1 MNILTASELG
11 VAELRA
17 EIRAEIANISH
28 EIEKIESVQKY
39 DNQPVQKYDTQSD
52 NISQYEPDQKP
63 ENIDNQKNCE
73 PAGDTK
79 CHKGRSQYG
88 ISRTDLTQR
97 PCAEGKPR
105 GISHEQRGQLAAALA
120 GEWMAFGPGGDS
132 VGGVFFQGLH
142 VYEPGADSPFVQ
154 FIDIALDGSL
164 VYQCDGERVLAW
176 LDDDTLTW
184 DDGDVYRRVPVR
196 APICDL
202 SSNITTTTAE
212 EQYRTFNQEELA
224 EELHTDGL
232 DSGQEP
238 PSSQE
243 ELFTVRGLL
252 ILPGFLTTEQS
263 FTVKDEPFTVDD
275 YNASDVTDKNDAIV
289 TTESDTDINIIGYNC
304 GYYYNCDYWYE
315 YDIRDETMEVKSG
328 TRLASAS
335 HLSPCKALLR
345 AGDFVFTGQ
354 PPGG

>member
-79 CHKGRSQYG
+79 CHKGRGQYG

-120 GEWMAFGPGGDS
+120 GEWMAFGPGGVS

-202 SSNITTTTAE
+202 SSNITTAAAE

>member
-1 MNILTASELG
+1 MT
-11 VAELRA
+11 
-17 EIRAEIANISH
+17 
-28 EIEKIESVQKY
+28 
-39 DNQPVQKYDTQSD
+39 
-52 NISQYEPDQKP
+52 
-63 ENIDNQKNCE
+63 
-73 PAGDTK
+73 
-79 CHKGRSQYG
+79 
-88 ISRTDLTQR
+88 
-97 PCAEGKPR
+97 R
-105 GISHEQRGQLAAALA
+105 GLA
-120 GEWMAFGPGGDS
+120 
-132 VGGVFFQGLH
+132 
-142 VYEPGADSPFVQ
+142 
-154 FIDIALDGSL
+154 
-164 VYQCDGERVLAW
+164 
-176 LDDDTLTW
+176 
-184 DDGDVYRRVPVR
+184 
-196 APICDL
+196 
-202 SSNITTTTAE
+202 
-212 EQYRTFNQEELA
+212 
-224 EELHTDGL
+224 LHTDGL

-289 TTESDTDINIIGYNC
+289 ATESDTDINIIGYNC